1 MIYKYMNK
9 TNIKRFFS
17 VLLILC
23 IFISYSSFVY
33 ASDDSLYVWSS
44 SSNTLNIVNNTSNST
59 NTTNVANSTTNTNS
73 SNTISANTT
82 NTSNNA
88 NINTTSNTSTD
99 VSNIEEDPSL
109 LTNATSEVTDDN
121 SLNLESASAILIEQ
135 SSGRILYAHNI
146 HEQLR
151 PASVT
156 KVMSIL
162 LIMEA
167 LDSGKIS
174 LTDSVPCSENAASMG
189 GSQIWLDTTETL
201 TVDEMLKAI
210 CVNSANDCVVAMAEY
225 IAGSEE
231 AFVQMMNDK
240 AFELGMSDTTFK
252 NCHGLDEDGHVTSS
266 YDIAIMSRELLN
278 KYPEIKNYTTIWMD
292 TLRDG
297 ETQLSNTNRLIKNY
311 TGATGLK
318 TGSTSLALYNL
329 SASATRDD
337 LSLIAVI
344 MKAPSTKV
352 RFSEA
357 QKLLDYGFNNFS
369 YQSFGKAGD
378 LIQTVS
384 IDKGVQATIPVI
396 LENDAG
402 ILLAKGSEKNIEQTV
417 TIDENIS
424 APISV
429 GQKVGEISFSLD
441 GEVLTTVNLVS
452 QVAVNKMDIA
462 TMSTKVFSSWFDLL
476 R

>member
-9 TNIKRFFS
+9 TNVKRFFS
-17 VLLILC
+17 ILIMLC
-23 IFISYSSFVY
+23 IFISYASFVY

-44 SSNTLNIVNNTSNST
+44 SSNTLNIVNNTTNSFNTSNVT
-59 NTTNVANSTTNTNS
+59 NTNTNS
-73 SNTISANTT
+73 PNAISANTT
-82 NTSNNA
+82 NTSNNT
-88 NINTTSNTSTD
+88 NINTTTNTSTD
-99 VSNIEEDPSL
+99 VSSIEEDSSL

-121 SLNLESASAILIEQ
+121 SLKLESASAILIEQ
-135 SSGRILYAHNI
+135 SSGKILYAHNI

-167 LDSGKIS
+167 IDAGKIS

-266 YDIAIMSRELLN
+266 YDIAIMSRELLT
-278 KYPEIKNYTTIWMD
+278 KYPEITNYTTIWMD

-311 TGATGLK
+311 PGATGLK

-384 IDKGVQATIPVI
+384 IDKGVQTTIPVV

-402 ILLAKGSEKNIEQTV
+402 ILLAKGSEKNIEQIV

-424 APISV
+424 APISS

-441 GEVLTTVNLVS
+441 GEVLSTINLVS
-452 QVAVNKMDIA
+452 QVTVNKIDIA
-462 TMSTKVFSSWFDLL
+462 TMSTKIFSTWFNLL